1 MIGSFRNFAKTKF
14 AGLLVFIMIIPFVF
28 WGMGSM
34 FSSGNTN
41 TIAKINNTN
50 ISTQEFIDYIN
61 SSNIPQ
67 ASIRENLDNNIIEEL
82 LSGLISRTLIE
93 LEVMDYNVIVS
104 KKTLLKKI
112 TKNKNFVDE
121 DGNFQR
127 MKYEKFL
134 LENNQ
139 SAPAFELRLKGR
151 ELQKNLFDYMG
162 AGTISPQF
170 LIDRLYEE
178 ENKKLEVDFINLKDF
193 YKKKNEFTNDDLKKF
208 INENKDQL
216 KIEYVDFNYAII
228 NPKNLIGI
236 NEYNQSFFDK
246 IDQIEVD
253 ISNEVQFNTIV
264 SNLNITPVYITNF
277 KFSSDKNKIEQKI
290 FELKNN
296 NFDIIEIDNNYIL
309 YKINKTELRIP
320 DLNDER
326 TKNEIIELISQKN
339 KFDYNRNLLE
349 KIRNKKF
356 NNNDFL
362 QMGENKIETIKLNSN
377 RDNNKFE
384 INAVKTLYS
393 LPINSFTLIND
404 EQNNIYLAKVIRAQ
418 IESINNNN
426 DKLQEYKNKQN
437 SNIKNNMLKTYDLYL
452 NNKYDVVLNQKTIER
467 VKNFY
472 Q

>member
-14 AGLLVFIMIIPFVF
+14 AGILVFIMIIPFVF

-41 TIAKINNTN
+41 TIAKINKKN

-67 ASIRENLDNNIIEEL
+67 ESIRENLDNNIIEEL

-93 LEVMDYNVIVS
+93 LEVIDYKVIVS
-104 KKTLLKKI
+104 EKTLLKKI
-112 TKNKNFVDE
+112 TNNKNFVDE
-121 DGNFQR
+121 NGNFER

-178 ENKKLEVDFINLKDF
+178 ENKKLEVDFIDLKNF
-193 YKKKNEFTNDDLKKF
+193 YKKKDEFTNEDLKKF

-216 KIEYVDFNYAII
+216 KIEYADFNYAII

-236 NEYNQSFFDK
+236 DEYNQSFFDK

-253 ISNEVQFNTIV
+253 ISNEVQFKTIV
-264 SNLNITPVYITNF
+264 SNLNITPVNITNF

-296 NFDIIEIDNNYIL
+296 NFDIIEIDNDYIL

-320 DLNDER
+320 DLSDEQ

-362 QMGENKIETIKLNSN
+362 QMGQNKIENIKLNSN
-377 RDNNKFE
+377 RDNKKFE

-393 LPINSFTLIND
+393 LPMNSFTLIND

-426 DKLQEYKNKQN
+426 DQLQEYKNKQN
-437 SNIKNNMLKTYDLYL
+437 SNIKNDMLKTYDLYL
-452 NNKYDVVLNQKTIER
+452 NKKYDVVLNQKTIER
-467 VKNFY
+467 VKNFF

>member
-1 MIGSFRNFAKTKF
+1 MISSFRNFAKTKF
-14 AGLLVFIMIIPFVF
+14 AGILVFVMIIPFVF

-34 FSSGNTN
+34 FGSGNTN
-41 TIAKINNTN
+41 NIAKINKTN

-67 ASIRENLDNNIIEEL
+67 ESIRENLDNNIIEEL

-93 LEVMDYNVIVS
+93 LEVIDYKVIVS
-104 KKTLLKKI
+104 EKTLLKKI
-112 TKNKNFVDE
+112 TNNKNFVDE

-178 ENKKLEVDFINLKDF
+178 ENKKLEVDFIDLKNF
-193 YKKKNEFTNDDLKKF
+193 YKKKDEFTNEDLKKF

-216 KIEYVDFNYAII
+216 KIEYADFNYAII

-236 NEYNQSFFDK
+236 DEYNQSFFDK

-253 ISNEVQFNTIV
+253 ISNEVQFKTIV

-296 NFDIIEIDNNYIL
+296 NFDIIEIDNDYIL

-320 DLNDER
+320 DLSDEQ

-362 QMGENKIETIKLNSN
+362 QMGQNKIENIKLNSN
-377 RDNNKFE
+377 RDNKKFE

-393 LPINSFTLIND
+393 LPMNSFTLIND

-426 DKLQEYKNKQN
+426 DQLQEYKNKQN
-437 SNIKNNMLKTYDLYL
+437 SNIKNDMLKTYDLYL
-452 NNKYDVVLNQKTIER
+452 NKKYDVVLNQKTIER
-467 VKNFY
+467 VKNFF